1 METIMVE
8 LYRQQAA
15 QWRLELRLEE
25 EALSLRAGGEAKT
38 VLAGPGQGGA
48 PARAAAPKI

>member
-1 METIMVE
+1 MVE

-25 EALSLRAGGEAKT
+25 EALDRKS
-38 VLAGPGQGGA
+38 VV
-48 PARAAAPKI
+48 